1 MHITLYLVTPLSTFL
16 PMMRST
22 LNTAYRE
29 RMSRSALKIPIILAP
44 IMIALTVKAPTIRAP
59 IIMAPIM
66 ISPILIAPY

>member
-1 MHITLYLVTPLSTFL
+1 MYLVTPLSTFL

-44 IMIALTVKAPTIRAP
+44 IMIALTVKAP